1 MSKSLKTGLDKFT
14 SLPEDV
20 ANDKVLARLSMED
33 ISRLSVV
40 SRRCRQLCISTPFLN
55 VDVTPYLNNAAKR
68 TRLMN
73 YVDRLFSLRRGM
85 AIHRFT
91 VCWSLDQSGLN
102 NGSEEEEYRVIS
114 WLHNALMCN
123 VKKLVLVLRPK
134 TGSILRACDFA
145 LPPSLLCSASLTLL
159 GIYGINKLPSFSSI
173 GFSSLTVLKLCTVR
187 LDESFSDW
195 VSTRCKFLQTLYLQ
209 SIKETKSIVINSSCI
224 TELYIS
230 SMDRELCH
238 IQVSAGILK
247 TMILWWLFDARN
259 DRRLQLSVPQL
270 QMFVWRGN
278 ILRLPLT
285 ENLASLKSGA
295 NIFLASAS
303 TLTSRNIVH
312 VFYDLRRFN
321 SSILFIKNLRDYEST
336 KYCNGQNGKT
346 LAQNLKF
353 VTIELISQAKNELE
367 MVKYLLKNAEYLQ
380 RMTIL
385 YAPPLGSD
393 VVGEIR
399 GHEKASKAA
408 VVKFHPM

>member
-20 ANDKVLARLSMED
+20 ANDKVLALLSMED

-85 AIHRFT
+85 AIQRFT
-91 VCWSLDQSGLN
+91 VCWCLDQSGLN
-102 NGSEEEEYRVIS
+102 NGSEEEYRVIS

-134 TGSILRACDFA
+134 TGSILRAWDFA
-145 LPPSLLCSASLTLL
+145 LPPSLLCSTSLKFLA
-159 GIYGINKLPSFSSI
+159 IYGISKLPSFSSI

-230 SMDRELCH
+230 SMDHELCH
-238 IQVSAGILK
+238 IQVSAGMLERM
-247 TMILWWLFDARN
+247 TLCWLFDTRN
-259 DRRLQLSVPQL
+259 DRRLHLSVPQL
-270 QMFVWRGN
+270 QMFFWRGN

-285 ENLASLKSGA
+285 ENLASLKSAA

-303 TLTSRNIVH
+303 TLTSRNMVR
-312 VFYDLRRFN
+312 VFYDFRHFN
-321 SSILFIKNLRDYEST
+321 SRILFDKNLQDYEST
-336 KYCNGQNGKT
+336 KYCDGQNGKT

-353 VTIELISQAKNELE
+353 VTIELFSQAKNEFE
-367 MVKYLLKNAEYLQ
+367 MIKYLLKNAEYLQ

-408 VVKFHPM
+408 VVEFHPM